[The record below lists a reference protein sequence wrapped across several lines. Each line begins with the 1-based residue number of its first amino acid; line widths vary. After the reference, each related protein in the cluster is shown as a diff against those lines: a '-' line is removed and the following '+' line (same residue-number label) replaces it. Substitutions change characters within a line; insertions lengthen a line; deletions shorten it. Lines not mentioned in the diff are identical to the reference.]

1 MFTSNVFADDIT
13 GTTHEKGLRYL
24 IAKGAITADSNG
36 NYYPNATVTRG
47 QFASYIATILDLPN
61 ATTVIF
67 SDVVGS
73 TNQDNAIRRAA
84 QSGIINGYPDGTF
97 KPNDFV
103 TRQHMARMIERSLN
117 YLKVDTSSISTEL
130 DFADAHKIYTEHQ
143 KAVAIGSALS
153 IIKGETLSDGTYF
166 KPLHNATIGHAA
178 TFIYR
183 MMTLVND
190 PLTKPDPEPPVK
202 PEKPTEPEKPA
213 KPEKPVE
220 PEKPAPPVEADIG
233 DFTIYSIQNYALQKV
248 RAYTTFDKA
257 VAAIQNN
264 RQIVINK
271 YGSVI
276 YMTSG
281 IVVANK
287 YSEIKLATG
296 ERIGA
301 GAGSQMEY
309 VSSDGSTVTVSFA
322 GQIGTLPINDNISLE
337 PTDLIKER
345 DHYTV
350 NKNGDMVHNLVS
362 NVRTGGVTA
371 SYVLG
376 KAPAEMKVGE
386 RYYSWNGIYFTNK
399 SKSVGFDNYNYYQYL
414 PAFSK
419 TKYTAAELDA
429 YILQRLKEL
438 ESTGSAAFKNASTT
452 SKILGLGTIT
462 KRMEEKYGVNALMV
476 IALSFNESNYGMSK
490 KAQEYNNLF
499 GLNVRDTGDLND
511 RFTSVEHNVET
522 LLTKFWIPNYIDPTG
537 SYANGAVFG
546 SKALGFNVKYASDP
560 YWGAKAAGHYYR
572 VDKTLGRKD
581 ASNAYTIGLT
591 RKVTTVNS
599 KATIQGGS
607 VLFNYKR
614 ANYPVIVQNKVNSS
628 LYEIVSDKRAN
639 NKTISGFVPVDYI
652 RIIETTK

>member
-61 ATTVIF
+61 ATTVTF
-67 SDVVGS
+67 SDVAGS

-202 PEKPTEPEKPA
+202 PEKPTEPEKP
-213 KPEKPVE
+213 VE

-257 VAAIQNN
+257 VVAIQNN
-264 RQIVINK
+264 RQIVINQ

-322 GQIGTLPINDNISLE
+322 GQVGTLPINDNISLE

>member
-1 MFTSNVFADDIT
+1 MFTCNVFADDIT

-67 SDVVGS
+67 SDVAGS

-202 PEKPTEPEKPA
+202 PEKPTEPEKP
-213 KPEKPVE
+213 VE

-264 RQIVINK
+264 RQIVINQ

-322 GQIGTLPINDNISLE
+322 GQVGTLPINDNISLE